1 MENIKVY
8 IRVKPSNSKSPKLF
22 NVMKGEDNIST
33 LLNNKTGENFS
44 FGKKISIINL
54 LIYFL
59 TFIIL
64 DQVIEASSTNKLIFE
79 ELFKPNIYHVLNGI
93 NMTIFAY
100 GQTSTGKTYTMQ
112 GEFPNNPGIIPLTL
126 EEIFDQIKKDKD
138 IIDSQIGVSFI
149 EIYNESINDLLD
161 STKINLDLRETVN
174 KEVIV
179 NNLTEI
185 KISNH
190 EQALNLLIKGNES
203 RIVASTKLNEKSSR
217 SHCIFRLNI
226 EITKNVKKNIFGEEE
241 TEKILLKNHINLI
254 DLAGS
259 ENSSKTGCVGQRLKE
274 GSNINK
280 SLLALSNVIN
290 KLSQN
295 SGNNNANSQNF
306 FVNYRD
312 SKLTRLLQNSL
323 GGNSKTTIICTI
335 TDDGEHYNE
344 TMNTIHF
351 GNKAKNIK
359 TVVKVNEVKNQ
370 NYQQMVLENEK
381 LKKKLK
387 QLEKEL
393 TTQKKLNLSEII
405 TKNETNSNIKNRYLN
420 LTAPQKINLNNSFS
434 MCYTANNKENIN
446 ILNIN
451 EMSAYNY
458 SNQNIHLNRTQL
470 ALSNM
475 EKELSFLKRYLLP
488 EQNENIN
495 DNFISNNYLE
505 NNSLRSS
512 NICRNLM
519 NNTNYTIN
527 MNNNPN
533 FHENKFL
540 YEQKLLQKNNFITFC
555 NVENFIL
562 NEKKSDNSEANNRMK
577 ELEEENLRLKNE
589 LNLLKSN
596 NNKKLKINQESQN
609 ISGIELDESL
619 SLEEN
624 NENNDSSNKNL
635 DKKQDYFLNKGR
647 KVLLK
652 KYSKIHFIKKLSNQI
667 KNLSKNST
675 KNEKEDTQILIQ
687 LNQTIKNLNQNIISD
702 IGDKKMKQEREN
714 NNFLKKKTN
723 KNF

>member
-1 MENIKVY
+1 
-8 IRVKPSNSKSPKLF
+8 
-22 NVMKGEDNIST
+22 
-33 LLNNKTGENFS
+33 
-44 FGKKISIINL
+44 
-54 LIYFL
+54 
-59 TFIIL
+59 
-64 DQVIEASSTNKLIFE
+64 
-79 ELFKPNIYHVLNGI
+79 
-93 NMTIFAY
+93 MTIFAY

-112 GEFPNNPGIIPLTL
+112 GELPNNAGIIPLTL
-126 EEIFDQIKKDKD
+126 EEIFEQIKNNKD

-161 STKINLDLRETVN
+161 SSKVNLDLRENVN
-174 KEVIV
+174 KEVLV

-185 KISNH
+185 KIKNH

-203 RIVASTKLNEKSSR
+203 RIIASTKLNEKSSR

-226 EITKNVKKNIFGEEE
+226 EITKNIKKSNILGEEE
-241 TEKILLKNHINLI
+241 IEKVLLKNHINLI

-259 ENSSKTGCVGQRLKE
+259 ENSNKTGCVGQRLKE

-295 SGNNNANSQNF
+295 NGNNNSNSQNC

-359 TVVKVNEVKNQ
+359 TVVKVNEIKNQ

-405 TKNETNSNIKNRYLN
+405 TKNETNSDFKNKYLN
-420 LTAPQKINLNNSFS
+420 LTAPQKIDLNNSFS
-434 MCYTANNKENIN
+434 MCYTAYNKENIN
-446 ILNIN
+446 NLNNNEISIN
-451 EMSAYNY
+451 NY
-458 SNQNIHLNRTQL
+458 TNQNIQLNRTQI
-470 ALSNM
+470 ALNNM
-475 EKELSFLKRYLLP
+475 EKELFFLKNYLLQ
-488 EQNENIN
+488 EQNQNIK
-495 DNFISNNYLE
+495 NNYIPNYYFE
-505 NNSLRSS
+505 NSSLRSS

-519 NNTNYTIN
+519 NNMNYDFNQNIKPN
-527 MNNNPN
+527 LCENNYSYEPQLL
-533 FHENKFL
+533 NK
-540 YEQKLLQKNNFITFC
+540 KNDLIISC

-562 NEKKSDNSEANNRMK
+562 NEKKEGQHPNAIYK
-577 ELEEENLRLKNE
+577 IKQLEEENIRLKNE
-589 LNLLKSN
+589 LNLIKN
-596 NNKKLKINQESQN
+596 TNKKRKNESISNLN
-609 ISGIELDESL
+609 IDSLDLDESL
-619 SLEEN
+619 FFEEN
-624 NENNDSSNKNL
+624 NQNDANYNKNSN
-635 DKKQDYFLNKGR
+635 KKQDYFLNKGR
-647 KVLLK
+647 KVLLS
-652 KYSKIHFIKKLSNQI
+652 KYSKIHFIK
-667 KNLSKNST
+667 NLSDKIKSLSQKNS
-675 KNEKEDTQILIQ
+675 KSEKEDTQILIQ

-702 IGDKKMKQEREN
+702 NSDKQIIQEKVN
-714 NNFLKKKTN
+714 KNFLKRKTN

>member
-1 MENIKVY
+1 
-8 IRVKPSNSKSPKLF
+8 
-22 NVMKGEDNIST
+22 
-33 LLNNKTGENFS
+33 
-44 FGKKISIINL
+44 
-54 LIYFL
+54 
-59 TFIIL
+59 
-64 DQVIEASSTNKLIFE
+64 
-79 ELFKPNIYHVLNGI
+79 
-93 NMTIFAY
+93 MTIFAY

-112 GEFPNNPGIIPLTL
+112 GEIPNNAGIIPLTL
-126 EEIFDQIKKDKD
+126 EEIFEQIKTNKD

-161 STKINLDLRETVN
+161 SSKINLDLRETAN
-174 KEVIV
+174 REVIV

-185 KISNH
+185 KIKNH
-190 EQALNLLIKGNES
+190 EQALNLLLKGNES

-226 EITKNVKKNIFGEEE
+226 EITKNIKKNNFGEEE
-241 TEKILLKNHINLI
+241 TEKVLLKNHINLI

-259 ENSSKTGCVGQRLKE
+259 ENSNKTGCVGQRLKE

-295 SGNNNANSQNF
+295 NGNNNSNSQNF

-335 TDDGEHYNE
+335 TDDAEHYTE

-370 NYQQMVLENEK
+370 NYQQMILENEK

-393 TTQKKLNLSEII
+393 TTQKKLNMSEII
-405 TKNETNSNIKNRYLN
+405 TKNETNSNIKDRFLN
-420 LTAPQKINLNNSFS
+420 LTAPEKINLNNSFS
-434 MCYTANNKENIN
+434 LCYTAYNKENIN
-446 ILNIN
+446 NMNMNNDI
-451 EMSAYNY
+451 SAYKY
-458 SNQNIHLNRTQL
+458 SESNMHFSRTQL

-475 EKELSFLKRYLLP
+475 EKELTFLKKCLLP
-488 EQNENIN
+488 EQNQNIN
-495 DNFISNNYLE
+495 NNFYIPNNYLD
-505 NNSLRSS
+505 NCSLRSS

-519 NNTNYTIN
+519 NSTNYTYEPK
-527 MNNNPN
+527 MFVP
-533 FHENKFL
+533 EKNK
-540 YEQKLLQKNNFITFC
+540 ITFC
-555 NVENFIL
+555 NVDNFSL
-562 NEKKSDNSEANNRMK
+562 NEKKSDIINISANNKLK

-589 LNLLKSN
+589 LNLIRSN
-596 NNKKLKINQESQN
+596 SMENANINNQGLD
-609 ISGIELDESL
+609 LDES
-619 SLEEN
+619 SFEEN
-624 NENNDSSNKNL
+624 NQNYLKAKINNLNIN
-635 DKKQDYFLNKGR
+635 KKQDYFFNKGR
-647 KVLLK
+647 KVLLS
-652 KYSKIHFIKKLSNQI
+652 KYSKIDFIKSLSNKI
-667 KNLSKNST
+667 KNLSENVPKKEKDDT
-675 KNEKEDTQILIQ
+675 KILIQ

-702 IGDKKMKQEREN
+702 IGDKNKSEKDKI
-714 NNFLKKKTN
+714 NFLKRKTN

>member
-1 MENIKVY
+1 MKAFLLVRKYLIIKYKCFFINI
-8 IRVKPSNSKSPKLF
+8 
-22 NVMKGEDNIST
+22 
-33 LLNNKTGENFS
+33 
-44 FGKKISIINL
+44 
-54 LIYFL
+54 
-59 TFIIL
+59 
-64 DQVIEASSTNKLIFE
+64 DQVISTTSTNKEIFE
-79 ELFKPNIYHVLNGI
+79 ELFKPNIHHILNGI

-112 GEFPNNPGIIPLTL
+112 GEIPDNAGIIPLTL
-126 EEIFDQIKKDKD
+126 EELFKQIKNDKD

-161 STKINLDLRETVN
+161 SSKINLDLRETPN
-174 KEVIV
+174 REVIV

-185 KISNH
+185 KIRNH

-217 SHCIFRLNI
+217 SHVIFRLNI
-226 EITKNVKKNIFGEEE
+226 EITKNVKKNNFGEEE
-241 TEKILLKNHINLI
+241 IEKVLLKNHINLI

-259 ENSSKTGCVGQRLKE
+259 ENSNKTGCVGQRLKE

-295 SGNNNANSQNF
+295 TGNNNSSSQNF

-323 GGNSKTTIICTI
+323 GGNSKTSIICTI
-335 TDDGEHYNE
+335 TDDAEHYNE

-393 TTQKKLNLSEII
+393 TTQKKLNMSEIL

-420 LTAPQKINLNNSFS
+420 LTAPEKINLNNSFS
-434 MCYTANNKENIN
+434 LCCTTYNKENVN
-446 ILNIN
+446 NMNIN
-451 EMSAYNY
+451 YDISAYKY
-458 SNQNIHLNRTQL
+458 SAQNLHFNRTQL

-475 EKELSFLKRYLLP
+475 EKELTLLKQYLLT

-495 DNFISNNYLE
+495 NNFYNSNNYLD
-505 NNSLRSS
+505 NISLRSS
-512 NICRNLM
+512 NNICRNLM
-519 NNTNYTIN
+519 NNTNYTY
-527 MNNNPN
+527 
-533 FHENKFL
+533 ESKL
-540 YEQKLLQKNNFITFC
+540 YIPERKKITFC
-555 NVENFIL
+555 NVENFAL
-562 NEKKSDNSEANNRMK
+562 NEKKSDSKDTNTNNKLK

-589 LNLLKSN
+589 LNLIRN
-596 NNKKLKINQESQN
+596 NSMENSHINN
-609 ISGIELDESL
+609 PGIELDES
-619 SLEEN
+619 SFEEN
-624 NENNDSSNKNL
+624 DKNYNIKKNNNINT
-635 DKKQDYFLNKGR
+635 KQDYFFNKGR
-647 KVLLK
+647 KVLLS
-652 KYSKIHFIKKLSNQI
+652 KYSKIDFIKSLSSKI
-667 KNLSKNST
+667 KNLSENVPKKEKDDT
-675 KNEKEDTQILIQ
+675 KILIQ

-702 IGDKKMKQEREN
+702 IGDKNKSEKDKI
-714 NNFLKKKTN
+714 NFLKRKTS

>member
-1 MENIKVY
+1 M
-8 IRVKPSNSKSPKLF
+8 
-22 NVMKGEDNIST
+22 
-33 LLNNKTGENFS
+33 NNK
-44 FGKKISIINL
+44 
-54 LIYFL
+54 
-59 TFIIL
+59 
-64 DQVIEASSTNKLIFE
+64 QIFE
-79 ELFKPNIYHVLNGI
+79 ELFKPNIHHVLNGI

-112 GEFPNNPGIIPLTL
+112 GEIPDNAGIIPLTL
-126 EEIFDQIKKDKD
+126 EEIFDEIKNDKD
-138 IIDSQIGVSFI
+138 IVESKISVSFI

-161 STKINLDLRETVN
+161 SSKINLDLRETSN

-185 KISNH
+185 KINNH
-190 EQALNLLIKGNES
+190 EQALNLLLKGSES

-226 EITKNVKKNIFGEEE
+226 EITKNVLKNNYGEEE
-241 TEKILLKNHINLI
+241 LEKVLLKNHINLI

-259 ENSSKTGCVGQRLKE
+259 ENSNKTGCIGQRLKE

-295 SGNNNANSQNF
+295 SGNNNSNSQNF

-323 GGNSKTTIICTI
+323 GGNSKTSIICTI
-335 TDDGEHYNE
+335 TDDAEHYNE

-359 TVVKVNEVKNQ
+359 TVVKVNEIKNQ

-405 TKNETNSNIKNRYLN
+405 SKNETNSNIKNDYLN

-434 MCYTANNKENIN
+434 LSYTAYNKENIN
-446 ILNIN
+446 YLNN
-451 EMSAYNY
+451 YDMSAYKYPN
-458 SNQNIHLNRTQL
+458 SNIHLNRTQL
-470 ALSNM
+470 ALNNM
-475 EKELSFLKRYLLP
+475 EKELSLLKSYLFQ

-495 DNFISNNYLE
+495 NNYIQNNYLE
-505 NNSLRSS
+505 NYSICPS

-527 MNNNPN
+527 QNNNNYSYQP
-533 FHENKFL
+533 
-540 YEQKLLQKNNFITFC
+540 KLFVSEHKKITHC
-555 NVENFIL
+555 NVENFAL
-562 NEKKSDNSEANNRMK
+562 NEKKNDILKKNNNKLK

-589 LNLLKSN
+589 LNLLKNNKNKKENDENIDINNHELDLDESSLEDN
-596 NNKKLKINQESQN
+596 NQNYNLQNDNINNKKN
-609 ISGIELDESL
+609 
-619 SLEEN
+619 
-624 NENNDSSNKNL
+624 
-635 DKKQDYFLNKGR
+635 YFLNQGR
-647 KVLLK
+647 KVLLS
-652 KYSKIHFIKKLSNQI
+652 KYSKIHFIKSLSNKI
-667 KNLSKNST
+667 KSLSKNNS

-702 IGDKKMKQEREN
+702 IGDKKIKQEKDN
-714 NNFLKKKTN
+714 TNFLRRKTN

>member
-1 MENIKVY
+1 
-8 IRVKPSNSKSPKLF
+8 
-22 NVMKGEDNIST
+22 
-33 LLNNKTGENFS
+33 
-44 FGKKISIINL
+44 
-54 LIYFL
+54 
-59 TFIIL
+59 
-64 DQVIEASSTNKLIFE
+64 
-79 ELFKPNIYHVLNGI
+79 
-93 NMTIFAY
+93 MTIFAY

-112 GEFPNNPGIIPLTL
+112 GEIPDNAGIIPLTL
-126 EEIFDQIKKDKD
+126 EELFKQIKNDKD

-161 STKINLDLRETVN
+161 SSKINLDLRETPN
-174 KEVIV
+174 REVIV

-185 KISNH
+185 KIRNH

-217 SHCIFRLNI
+217 SHVIFRLNI
-226 EITKNVKKNIFGEEE
+226 EITKNVKKNNFGEEE
-241 TEKILLKNHINLI
+241 IEKVLLKNHINLI

-259 ENSSKTGCVGQRLKE
+259 ENSNKTGCVGQRLKE

-295 SGNNNANSQNF
+295 TGNNNSSSQNF

-323 GGNSKTTIICTI
+323 GGNSKTSIICTI
-335 TDDGEHYNE
+335 TDDAEHYNE

-393 TTQKKLNLSEII
+393 TTQKKLNMSEIL

-420 LTAPQKINLNNSFS
+420 LTAPEKINLNNSFS
-434 MCYTANNKENIN
+434 LCCTAYNKENVN
-446 ILNIN
+446 NMNIN
-451 EMSAYNY
+451 YDISAYKY
-458 SNQNIHLNRTQL
+458 SAQNLHFNRTQL

-475 EKELSFLKRYLLP
+475 EKELTLLKQYLLT

-495 DNFISNNYLE
+495 NNFYNSNNYLD
-505 NNSLRSS
+505 NISLRSS
-512 NICRNLM
+512 NNICRNLM
-519 NNTNYTIN
+519 NNTNYTY
-527 MNNNPN
+527 
-533 FHENKFL
+533 ESKL
-540 YEQKLLQKNNFITFC
+540 YIPERKKITFC
-555 NVENFIL
+555 NVENFAL
-562 NEKKSDNSEANNRMK
+562 NEKKSDSKDTNTNNKLK

-589 LNLLKSN
+589 LNLIRN
-596 NNKKLKINQESQN
+596 NSMENSHINN
-609 ISGIELDESL
+609 PGIELDES
-619 SLEEN
+619 SFEEN
-624 NENNDSSNKNL
+624 DKKYNIKKNNNINT
-635 DKKQDYFLNKGR
+635 KQDYFFNKGR
-647 KVLLK
+647 KVLLS
-652 KYSKIHFIKKLSNQI
+652 KYSKIDFIKSLSSKI
-667 KNLSKNST
+667 KNLSENVPKKEKDDT
-675 KNEKEDTQILIQ
+675 KILIQ

-702 IGDKKMKQEREN
+702 IGDKNKSEKDKI
-714 NNFLKKKTN
+714 NFLKRKTS
-723 KNF
+723 KNY

>member
-64 DQVIEASSTNKLIFE
+64 DQVIEPSLTNKLIFE

-495 DNFISNNYLE
+495 DIFISNNYFE

-609 ISGIELDESL
+609 ISGIELDETL

-647 KVLLK
+647 KVLLR
-652 KYSKIHFIKKLSNQI
+652 KYSKIHFIKNLSNQI
-667 KNLSKNST
+667 KNFSKNST
-675 KNEKEDTQILIQ
+675 KNENEDTQILIQ

>member
-1 MENIKVY
+1 M
-8 IRVKPSNSKSPKLF
+8 
-22 NVMKGEDNIST
+22 
-33 LLNNKTGENFS
+33 NNK
-44 FGKKISIINL
+44 
-54 LIYFL
+54 
-59 TFIIL
+59 
-64 DQVIEASSTNKLIFE
+64 QIFE
-79 ELFKPNIYHVLNGI
+79 ELFKPNIHHVLNGI

-112 GEFPNNPGIIPLTL
+112 GEIPDNAGIIPLTL
-126 EEIFDQIKKDKD
+126 EEIFDEIKNDKD
-138 IIDSQIGVSFI
+138 IIESKISVSFI

-161 STKINLDLRETVN
+161 SSKINLDLRETSN

-185 KISNH
+185 KINNH
-190 EQALNLLIKGNES
+190 EQALNLLLKGSES

-226 EITKNVKKNIFGEEE
+226 EITKNVLKNNYGEEE
-241 TEKILLKNHINLI
+241 LEKVLLKNHINLI

-259 ENSSKTGCVGQRLKE
+259 ENSNKTGCIGQRLKE

-295 SGNNNANSQNF
+295 SGNNNSNSQNF

-323 GGNSKTTIICTI
+323 GGNSKTSIICTI
-335 TDDGEHYNE
+335 TDDAEHYNE

-359 TVVKVNEVKNQ
+359 TVVKVNEIKNQ

-393 TTQKKLNLSEII
+393 TTQKKLNLSEIV
-405 TKNETNSNIKNRYLN
+405 TKNETNSNIKNDYLN

-434 MCYTANNKENIN
+434 LSYTAYNKENIN
-446 ILNIN
+446 YLNN
-451 EMSAYNY
+451 YDMSAYKYPN
-458 SNQNIHLNRTQL
+458 SNIHLNRTQL
-470 ALSNM
+470 ALNNM
-475 EKELSFLKRYLLP
+475 EKELSLLKSYLFQ

-495 DNFISNNYLE
+495 NNYIQNNYLE
-505 NNSLRSS
+505 NYSICPS

-527 MNNNPN
+527 QNNNNYSYQP
-533 FHENKFL
+533 
-540 YEQKLLQKNNFITFC
+540 KLFVSEHKKITHC
-555 NVENFIL
+555 NVENFAL
-562 NEKKSDNSEANNRMK
+562 NEKKNDILKKNNNKLK

-589 LNLLKSN
+589 LNLLKNNKNKKENDENIDINNHELDLDESSLEDN
-596 NNKKLKINQESQN
+596 NQNYNLQNDNINNKKN
-609 ISGIELDESL
+609 
-619 SLEEN
+619 
-624 NENNDSSNKNL
+624 
-635 DKKQDYFLNKGR
+635 YFLNQGR
-647 KVLLK
+647 KVLLS
-652 KYSKIHFIKKLSNQI
+652 KYSKIHFIKSLSNKI
-667 KNLSKNST
+667 KSLSKNNS

-702 IGDKKMKQEREN
+702 IGDKKIKQEKDN
-714 NNFLKKKTN
+714 TNFLRRKTN

>member
-1 MENIKVY
+1 MVRKYLIIKYKCFFINI
-8 IRVKPSNSKSPKLF
+8 
-22 NVMKGEDNIST
+22 
-33 LLNNKTGENFS
+33 
-44 FGKKISIINL
+44 
-54 LIYFL
+54 
-59 TFIIL
+59 
-64 DQVIEASSTNKLIFE
+64 DQVISTTSTNKEIFE
-79 ELFKPNIYHVLNGI
+79 ELFKPNIHHILNGI

-112 GEFPNNPGIIPLTL
+112 GEIPDNAGIIPLTL
-126 EEIFDQIKKDKD
+126 EELFKQIKNDKD

-161 STKINLDLRETVN
+161 SSKINLDLRETPN
-174 KEVIV
+174 REVIV

-185 KISNH
+185 KIRNH

-217 SHCIFRLNI
+217 SHVIFRLNI
-226 EITKNVKKNIFGEEE
+226 EITKNVKKNNFGEEE
-241 TEKILLKNHINLI
+241 IEKVLLKNHINLI

-259 ENSSKTGCVGQRLKE
+259 ENSNKTGCVGQRLKE

-295 SGNNNANSQNF
+295 TGNNNSSSQNF

-323 GGNSKTTIICTI
+323 GGNSKTSIICTI
-335 TDDGEHYNE
+335 TDDAEHYNE

-393 TTQKKLNLSEII
+393 TTQKKLNMSEIL

-420 LTAPQKINLNNSFS
+420 LTAPEKINLNNSFS
-434 MCYTANNKENIN
+434 LCCTAYNKENVN
-446 ILNIN
+446 NMNIN
-451 EMSAYNY
+451 YDISAYKY
-458 SNQNIHLNRTQL
+458 SAQNLHFNRTQL

-475 EKELSFLKRYLLP
+475 EKELTLLKQYLLT

-495 DNFISNNYLE
+495 NNFYNSNNYLD
-505 NNSLRSS
+505 NISLRSS
-512 NICRNLM
+512 NNICRNLM
-519 NNTNYTIN
+519 NNTNYTY
-527 MNNNPN
+527 
-533 FHENKFL
+533 ESKL
-540 YEQKLLQKNNFITFC
+540 YIPERKKITFC
-555 NVENFIL
+555 NVENFAL
-562 NEKKSDNSEANNRMK
+562 NEKKSDSKDTNTNNKLK

-589 LNLLKSN
+589 LNLIRN
-596 NNKKLKINQESQN
+596 NSMENSHINN
-609 ISGIELDESL
+609 PGIELDES
-619 SLEEN
+619 SFEEN
-624 NENNDSSNKNL
+624 DKNYNIKKNNNINT
-635 DKKQDYFLNKGR
+635 KQDYFFNKGR
-647 KVLLK
+647 KVLLS
-652 KYSKIHFIKKLSNQI
+652 KYSKIDFIKSLSSKI
-667 KNLSKNST
+667 KNLSENVPKKEKDDT
-675 KNEKEDTQILIQ
+675 KILIQ

-702 IGDKKMKQEREN
+702 IGDKNKSEKDKI
-714 NNFLKKKTN
+714 NFLKRKTS

>member
-1 MENIKVY
+1 MKAFLLVRKYLIIKYKCFFINI
-8 IRVKPSNSKSPKLF
+8 
-22 NVMKGEDNIST
+22 
-33 LLNNKTGENFS
+33 
-44 FGKKISIINL
+44 
-54 LIYFL
+54 
-59 TFIIL
+59 
-64 DQVIEASSTNKLIFE
+64 DQVISTTSTNKEIFE
-79 ELFKPNIYHVLNGI
+79 ELFKPNIHHILNGI

-112 GEFPNNPGIIPLTL
+112 GEIPDNAGIIPLTL
-126 EEIFDQIKKDKD
+126 EELFKQIKNDKD

-161 STKINLDLRETVN
+161 SSKINLDLRETPN
-174 KEVIV
+174 REVIV

-185 KISNH
+185 KIRNH

-217 SHCIFRLNI
+217 SHVIFRLNI
-226 EITKNVKKNIFGEEE
+226 EITKNVKKNNFGEEE
-241 TEKILLKNHINLI
+241 IEKVLLKNHINLI

-259 ENSSKTGCVGQRLKE
+259 ENSNKTGCVGQRLKE

-295 SGNNNANSQNF
+295 TGNNNSSSQNF

-323 GGNSKTTIICTI
+323 GGNSKTSIICTI
-335 TDDGEHYNE
+335 TDDAEHYNE

-393 TTQKKLNLSEII
+393 TTQKKLNMSEIL

-420 LTAPQKINLNNSFS
+420 LTAPEKINLNNSFS
-434 MCYTANNKENIN
+434 LCCTAYNKENVN
-446 ILNIN
+446 NMNIN
-451 EMSAYNY
+451 YDISAYKY
-458 SNQNIHLNRTQL
+458 SAQNLHFNRTQL

-475 EKELSFLKRYLLP
+475 EKELTLLKQYLLT

-495 DNFISNNYLE
+495 NNFYNSNNYLD
-505 NNSLRSS
+505 NISLRSS
-512 NICRNLM
+512 NNICRNLM
-519 NNTNYTIN
+519 NNTNYTY
-527 MNNNPN
+527 
-533 FHENKFL
+533 ESKL
-540 YEQKLLQKNNFITFC
+540 YIPERKKITFC
-555 NVENFIL
+555 NVENFAL
-562 NEKKSDNSEANNRMK
+562 NEKKSDSKDANTNNKLK

-589 LNLLKSN
+589 LNLIRN
-596 NNKKLKINQESQN
+596 NSMENSHINN
-609 ISGIELDESL
+609 PGIELDES
-619 SLEEN
+619 SFEEN
-624 NENNDSSNKNL
+624 DKNYNIKKNNNINT
-635 DKKQDYFLNKGR
+635 KQDYFFNKGR
-647 KVLLK
+647 KVLLS
-652 KYSKIHFIKKLSNQI
+652 KYSKIDFIKSLSSKI
-667 KNLSKNST
+667 KNLSENVPKKEKDDT
-675 KNEKEDTQILIQ
+675 KILIQ

-702 IGDKKMKQEREN
+702 IGDKNKSEKDKI
-714 NNFLKKKTN
+714 NFLKRKTS
-723 KNF
+723 KNI

>member
-1 MENIKVY
+1 
-8 IRVKPSNSKSPKLF
+8 
-22 NVMKGEDNIST
+22 
-33 LLNNKTGENFS
+33 
-44 FGKKISIINL
+44 
-54 LIYFL
+54 
-59 TFIIL
+59 
-64 DQVIEASSTNKLIFE
+64 
-79 ELFKPNIYHVLNGI
+79 
-93 NMTIFAY
+93 MTIFAY

-112 GEFPNNPGIIPLTL
+112 GEIPNNAGIIPLTL
-126 EEIFDQIKKDKD
+126 EEIFEQIKKDKD

-161 STKINLDLRETVN
+161 SSKINLDLRETAN
-174 KEVIV
+174 REVIV

-185 KISNH
+185 KIKNH
-190 EQALNLLIKGNES
+190 EQALNLLLKGNES

-226 EITKNVKKNIFGEEE
+226 EITKNIKKNNFGEEE
-241 TEKILLKNHINLI
+241 TEKVLLKNHINLI

-259 ENSSKTGCVGQRLKE
+259 ENSNKTGCVGQRLKE

-295 SGNNNANSQNF
+295 NGNNNSNSQNF

-335 TDDGEHYNE
+335 TDDAEHYTE

-370 NYQQMVLENEK
+370 NYQQMILENEK

-393 TTQKKLNLSEII
+393 TTQKKLNMSEII
-405 TKNETNSNIKNRYLN
+405 TKNETNSNIKDRFLN
-420 LTAPQKINLNNSFS
+420 LTAPEKINLNNSFS
-434 MCYTANNKENIN
+434 LCYTAYNKENIN
-446 ILNIN
+446 NMNMNNDI
-451 EMSAYNY
+451 SAYKY
-458 SNQNIHLNRTQL
+458 SESNMHFSRTQL

-475 EKELSFLKRYLLP
+475 EKELTFLKKCLLP
-488 EQNENIN
+488 EQNQNIN
-495 DNFISNNYLE
+495 NNFYIPNNYLD
-505 NNSLRSS
+505 NCSLRSS

-519 NNTNYTIN
+519 NSTNYTYEPK
-527 MNNNPN
+527 MFVP
-533 FHENKFL
+533 EKNK
-540 YEQKLLQKNNFITFC
+540 ITFC
-555 NVENFIL
+555 NVDNFSL
-562 NEKKSDNSEANNRMK
+562 NEKKSDIINISANNKLK

-589 LNLLKSN
+589 LNLIRSN
-596 NNKKLKINQESQN
+596 SMENANINNQGLD
-609 ISGIELDESL
+609 LDES
-619 SLEEN
+619 SFEEN
-624 NENNDSSNKNL
+624 NQNYLKAKINNLNIN
-635 DKKQDYFLNKGR
+635 KKQDYFFNKGR
-647 KVLLK
+647 KVLLS
-652 KYSKIHFIKKLSNQI
+652 KYSKIDFIKSLSNKI
-667 KNLSKNST
+667 KNLSENVPKKEKDDT
-675 KNEKEDTQILIQ
+675 KILIQ

-702 IGDKKMKQEREN
+702 IGDKNKSEKDKI
-714 NNFLKKKTN
+714 NFLKRKTN

>member
-1 MENIKVY
+1 
-8 IRVKPSNSKSPKLF
+8 
-22 NVMKGEDNIST
+22 
-33 LLNNKTGENFS
+33 
-44 FGKKISIINL
+44 
-54 LIYFL
+54 
-59 TFIIL
+59 
-64 DQVIEASSTNKLIFE
+64 
-79 ELFKPNIYHVLNGI
+79 
-93 NMTIFAY
+93 MTIFAY

-112 GEFPNNPGIIPLTL
+112 GEIPDNAGIIPLTL
-126 EEIFDQIKKDKD
+126 EELFKQIKNDKD

-161 STKINLDLRETVN
+161 SSKINLDLRETPN
-174 KEVIV
+174 REVIV

-185 KISNH
+185 KIRNH

-217 SHCIFRLNI
+217 SHVIFRLNI
-226 EITKNVKKNIFGEEE
+226 EITKNVKKNNFGEEE
-241 TEKILLKNHINLI
+241 IEKVLLKNHINLI

-259 ENSSKTGCVGQRLKE
+259 ENSNKTGCVGQRLKE

-295 SGNNNANSQNF
+295 TGNNNSSSQNF

-323 GGNSKTTIICTI
+323 GGNSKTSIICTI
-335 TDDGEHYNE
+335 TDDAEHYNE

-393 TTQKKLNLSEII
+393 TTQKKLNMSEIL

-420 LTAPQKINLNNSFS
+420 LTAPEKINLNNSFS
-434 MCYTANNKENIN
+434 LCCTAYNKENVN
-446 ILNIN
+446 NMNIN
-451 EMSAYNY
+451 YDISAYKY
-458 SNQNIHLNRTQL
+458 SAQNLHFNRTQL

-475 EKELSFLKRYLLP
+475 EKELTLLKQYLLT

-495 DNFISNNYLE
+495 NNFYNSNNYLD
-505 NNSLRSS
+505 NISLRSS
-512 NICRNLM
+512 NNICRNLM
-519 NNTNYTIN
+519 NNTNYTY
-527 MNNNPN
+527 
-533 FHENKFL
+533 ESKL
-540 YEQKLLQKNNFITFC
+540 YIPERKKITFC
-555 NVENFIL
+555 NVENFAL
-562 NEKKSDNSEANNRMK
+562 NEKKSDSKDTNTNNKLK

-589 LNLLKSN
+589 LNLIRN
-596 NNKKLKINQESQN
+596 NSMENSHINN
-609 ISGIELDESL
+609 PGIELDES
-619 SLEEN
+619 SFEEN
-624 NENNDSSNKNL
+624 DKNYNIKKNNNINT
-635 DKKQDYFLNKGR
+635 KQDYFFNKER
-647 KVLLK
+647 KVLLS
-652 KYSKIHFIKKLSNQI
+652 KYSKIDFIKSLSSKI
-667 KNLSKNST
+667 KNLSENVPKKEKDDT
-675 KNEKEDTQILIQ
+675 KILIQ

-702 IGDKKMKQEREN
+702 IGDKNKSEKDKI
-714 NNFLKKKTN
+714 NFLKRKTS
-723 KNF
+723 KNY

>member
-1 MENIKVY
+1 MKAFLLVRKYLIIKYKCFFINI
-8 IRVKPSNSKSPKLF
+8 
-22 NVMKGEDNIST
+22 
-33 LLNNKTGENFS
+33 
-44 FGKKISIINL
+44 
-54 LIYFL
+54 
-59 TFIIL
+59 
-64 DQVIEASSTNKLIFE
+64 DQVISTTSTNKEIFE
-79 ELFKPNIYHVLNGI
+79 ELFKPNIHHISNGI

-112 GEFPNNPGIIPLTL
+112 GEIPDNAGIIPLTL
-126 EEIFDQIKKDKD
+126 EELFKQIKNDKD

-161 STKINLDLRETVN
+161 SSKINLDLRETPN
-174 KEVIV
+174 REVIV

-185 KISNH
+185 KIRNH

-217 SHCIFRLNI
+217 SHVIFRLNI
-226 EITKNVKKNIFGEEE
+226 EITKNVKKNNFGEEE
-241 TEKILLKNHINLI
+241 IEKVLLKNHINLI

-259 ENSSKTGCVGQRLKE
+259 ENSNKTGCVGQRLKE

-295 SGNNNANSQNF
+295 TGNNNSSSQNF

-335 TDDGEHYNE
+335 TDDAEHYNE

-393 TTQKKLNLSEII
+393 TTQKKLNMSEIL

-420 LTAPQKINLNNSFS
+420 LTAPEKINLNNSFS
-434 MCYTANNKENIN
+434 LCCTAYNKENVN
-446 ILNIN
+446 NMNIN
-451 EMSAYNY
+451 YDISAYKY
-458 SNQNIHLNRTQL
+458 SAQNLHFNRTQL

-475 EKELSFLKRYLLP
+475 EKELTLLKQYLLT

-495 DNFISNNYLE
+495 NNFYNSNNYLD
-505 NNSLRSS
+505 NISLRSS
-512 NICRNLM
+512 NNICRNLM
-519 NNTNYTIN
+519 NNTNYTY
-527 MNNNPN
+527 
-533 FHENKFL
+533 ESKL
-540 YEQKLLQKNNFITFC
+540 YIPERKKITFC
-555 NVENFIL
+555 NVENFAL
-562 NEKKSDNSEANNRMK
+562 NEKKSDSKDTNTNNKLK

-589 LNLLKSN
+589 LNLIRN
-596 NNKKLKINQESQN
+596 NSMENSHINN
-609 ISGIELDESL
+609 PGIELDES
-619 SLEEN
+619 SFEEN
-624 NENNDSSNKNL
+624 DKKYNIKKNNNINT
-635 DKKQDYFLNKGR
+635 KQDYFFNKGR
-647 KVLLK
+647 KVLLS
-652 KYSKIHFIKKLSNQI
+652 KYSKIDFIKSLSSKI
-667 KNLSKNST
+667 KNLSENVPKKEKDDT
-675 KNEKEDTQILIQ
+675 KILIQ

-702 IGDKKMKQEREN
+702 IGDKNKSEKDKI
-714 NNFLKKKTN
+714 NFLKRKTS
-723 KNF
+723 KNY

>member
-1 MENIKVY
+1 
-8 IRVKPSNSKSPKLF
+8 
-22 NVMKGEDNIST
+22 
-33 LLNNKTGENFS
+33 
-44 FGKKISIINL
+44 
-54 LIYFL
+54 
-59 TFIIL
+59 
-64 DQVIEASSTNKLIFE
+64 
-79 ELFKPNIYHVLNGI
+79 
-93 NMTIFAY
+93 MTIFAY

-112 GEFPNNPGIIPLTL
+112 GEIPDNAGIIPLTL
-126 EEIFDQIKKDKD
+126 EELFKQIKNDKD

-161 STKINLDLRETVN
+161 SSKINLDLRETPN
-174 KEVIV
+174 REVIV
-179 NNLTEI
+179 SNLTEI
-185 KISNH
+185 KIRNH

-217 SHCIFRLNI
+217 SHVIFRLNI
-226 EITKNVKKNIFGEEE
+226 EITKNVKKNNFGEEE
-241 TEKILLKNHINLI
+241 IEKVLLKNHINLI

-259 ENSSKTGCVGQRLKE
+259 ENSNKTGCVGQRLKE

-295 SGNNNANSQNF
+295 TGNNNSSSQNF

-323 GGNSKTTIICTI
+323 GGNSKTSIICTI
-335 TDDGEHYNE
+335 TDDAEHYNE

-393 TTQKKLNLSEII
+393 TTQKKLNMSEIL

-420 LTAPQKINLNNSFS
+420 LTAPEKINLNNSFS
-434 MCYTANNKENIN
+434 LCCTAYNKENVN
-446 ILNIN
+446 NMNIN
-451 EMSAYNY
+451 YDISAYKY
-458 SNQNIHLNRTQL
+458 SAQNLHFNRTQL

-475 EKELSFLKRYLLP
+475 EKELTLLKQYLLT

-495 DNFISNNYLE
+495 NNFYNSNNYLD
-505 NNSLRSS
+505 NISLRSS
-512 NICRNLM
+512 NNICRNLM
-519 NNTNYTIN
+519 NNTNYTY
-527 MNNNPN
+527 
-533 FHENKFL
+533 ESKL
-540 YEQKLLQKNNFITFC
+540 YIPERKKITFC
-555 NVENFIL
+555 NVENFAL
-562 NEKKSDNSEANNRMK
+562 NEKKSDSKDTNTNNKLK

-589 LNLLKSN
+589 LNLIRN
-596 NNKKLKINQESQN
+596 NSMENSHINN
-609 ISGIELDESL
+609 PGIELDES
-619 SLEEN
+619 SFEEN
-624 NENNDSSNKNL
+624 DKNYNIKKNNNINT
-635 DKKQDYFLNKGR
+635 KQDYFFNKER
-647 KVLLK
+647 KVLLS
-652 KYSKIHFIKKLSNQI
+652 KYSKIDFIKSLSSKI
-667 KNLSKNST
+667 KNLNENVPKKEKDDT
-675 KNEKEDTQILIQ
+675 KILIQ

-702 IGDKKMKQEREN
+702 IGDKNKSEKDKI
-714 NNFLKKKTN
+714 NFLKRKTS

>member
-1 MENIKVY
+1 
-8 IRVKPSNSKSPKLF
+8 
-22 NVMKGEDNIST
+22 
-33 LLNNKTGENFS
+33 
-44 FGKKISIINL
+44 
-54 LIYFL
+54 
-59 TFIIL
+59 
-64 DQVIEASSTNKLIFE
+64 
-79 ELFKPNIYHVLNGI
+79 
-93 NMTIFAY
+93 MTIFAY

-112 GEFPNNPGIIPLTL
+112 GEIPDNAGIIPLTL
-126 EEIFDQIKKDKD
+126 EELFKQIKNDKD

-161 STKINLDLRETVN
+161 SSKINLDLRETPN
-174 KEVIV
+174 REVIV

-185 KISNH
+185 KIRNH

-217 SHCIFRLNI
+217 SHVIFRLNI
-226 EITKNVKKNIFGEEE
+226 EITKNVKKNNFGEEE
-241 TEKILLKNHINLI
+241 IEKVLLKNHINLI

-259 ENSSKTGCVGQRLKE
+259 ENSNKTGCVGQRLKE

-295 SGNNNANSQNF
+295 TGNNNSSSQNF

-323 GGNSKTTIICTI
+323 GGNSKTSIICTI
-335 TDDGEHYNE
+335 TDDAEHYNE

-393 TTQKKLNLSEII
+393 TTQKKLNMSEIL

-420 LTAPQKINLNNSFS
+420 LTAPEKINLNNSFS
-434 MCYTANNKENIN
+434 LCCTAYNKENVN
-446 ILNIN
+446 NMNIN
-451 EMSAYNY
+451 YDISAYKY
-458 SNQNIHLNRTQL
+458 SAQNLHFNRTQL

-475 EKELSFLKRYLLP
+475 EKELTLLKQYLLT

-495 DNFISNNYLE
+495 NNFYNSNNYLD
-505 NNSLRSS
+505 NISLRSS
-512 NICRNLM
+512 NNICRNLM
-519 NNTNYTIN
+519 NNTNYTY
-527 MNNNPN
+527 
-533 FHENKFL
+533 ESKL
-540 YEQKLLQKNNFITFC
+540 YIPERKKITFC
-555 NVENFIL
+555 NVENFAL
-562 NEKKSDNSEANNRMK
+562 NEKKSDSKDTNTNNKLK

-589 LNLLKSN
+589 LNLIRN
-596 NNKKLKINQESQN
+596 NSMENSHINN
-609 ISGIELDESL
+609 PGIELDES
-619 SLEEN
+619 SFEEN
-624 NENNDSSNKNL
+624 DKNYNIKKNNNINT
-635 DKKQDYFLNKGR
+635 KQDYFFNKGR
-647 KVLLK
+647 KVLLS
-652 KYSKIHFIKKLSNQI
+652 KYSKIDFIKSLSSKI
-667 KNLSKNST
+667 KNLSENVPKKEKDDT
-675 KNEKEDTQILIQ
+675 KILIQ

-702 IGDKKMKQEREN
+702 IGDKNKSEKDKI
-714 NNFLKKKTN
+714 NFLKRKTS
-723 KNF
+723 KNI

>member
-1 MENIKVY
+1 MKAFLLVRKYLIIKYKCFFINI
-8 IRVKPSNSKSPKLF
+8 
-22 NVMKGEDNIST
+22 
-33 LLNNKTGENFS
+33 
-44 FGKKISIINL
+44 
-54 LIYFL
+54 
-59 TFIIL
+59 
-64 DQVIEASSTNKLIFE
+64 DQVISTTSTNKEIFE
-79 ELFKPNIYHVLNGI
+79 ELFKPNIHHILNGI

-112 GEFPNNPGIIPLTL
+112 GEIPNNAGIIPLTL
-126 EEIFDQIKKDKD
+126 EELFKQIKNDKD

-161 STKINLDLRETVN
+161 SSKINLDLRETPN
-174 KEVIV
+174 REVIV

-185 KISNH
+185 KIRNH

-217 SHCIFRLNI
+217 SHVIFRLNI
-226 EITKNVKKNIFGEEE
+226 EITKNVKKNNFGEEE
-241 TEKILLKNHINLI
+241 IEKVLLKNHINLI

-259 ENSSKTGCVGQRLKE
+259 ENSNKTGCVGQRLKE

-295 SGNNNANSQNF
+295 TGNNNSSSQNF

-323 GGNSKTTIICTI
+323 GGNSKTSIICTI
-335 TDDGEHYNE
+335 TDDAEHYNE

-393 TTQKKLNLSEII
+393 TTQKKLNMSEIL

-420 LTAPQKINLNNSFS
+420 LTAPEKINLNNSFS
-434 MCYTANNKENIN
+434 LCCTAYNKENVN
-446 ILNIN
+446 NMNIN
-451 EMSAYNY
+451 YDISAYKY
-458 SNQNIHLNRTQL
+458 SAQNLHFNRTQL

-475 EKELSFLKRYLLP
+475 EKELTLLKQYLLT

-495 DNFISNNYLE
+495 NNFYNSNNYLDSI
-505 NNSLRSS
+505 SLRSS
-512 NICRNLM
+512 NNICRNLM
-519 NNTNYTIN
+519 NNTNYTY
-527 MNNNPN
+527 
-533 FHENKFL
+533 ESKL
-540 YEQKLLQKNNFITFC
+540 YIPERKKITFC
-555 NVENFIL
+555 NVENFAL
-562 NEKKSDNSEANNRMK
+562 NEKKSDSKDANTNNKLK

-589 LNLLKSN
+589 LNLIRN
-596 NNKKLKINQESQN
+596 NSMENSHINN
-609 ISGIELDESL
+609 PGIELDES
-619 SLEEN
+619 SFEEN
-624 NENNDSSNKNL
+624 DKNYNIKKNNNINT
-635 DKKQDYFLNKGR
+635 KQDYFFNKGR
-647 KVLLK
+647 KVLLS
-652 KYSKIHFIKKLSNQI
+652 KYSKIDFIKSLSSKI
-667 KNLSKNST
+667 KNISENVPKKEKDDT
-675 KNEKEDTQILIQ
+675 KILIQ

-702 IGDKKMKQEREN
+702 IGDKNKSEKDKI
-714 NNFLKKKTN
+714 NFLKRKTS

>member
-1 MENIKVY
+1 M
-8 IRVKPSNSKSPKLF
+8 
-22 NVMKGEDNIST
+22 
-33 LLNNKTGENFS
+33 NNK
-44 FGKKISIINL
+44 
-54 LIYFL
+54 
-59 TFIIL
+59 
-64 DQVIEASSTNKLIFE
+64 QIFE
-79 ELFKPNIYHVLNGI
+79 ELFKPNIHHVLNGI

-112 GEFPNNPGIIPLTL
+112 GEIPDNAGIIPLTL
-126 EEIFDQIKKDKD
+126 EEIFDEIKNDKD
-138 IIDSQIGVSFI
+138 IIESKISVSFI

-161 STKINLDLRETVN
+161 SSKINLDLRETSN

-185 KISNH
+185 KINNH
-190 EQALNLLIKGNES
+190 EQALNLLLKGSES

-226 EITKNVKKNIFGEEE
+226 EITKNVLKNNYGEEE
-241 TEKILLKNHINLI
+241 LEKVLLKNHINLI

-259 ENSSKTGCVGQRLKE
+259 ENSNKTGCIGQRLKE

-295 SGNNNANSQNF
+295 SGNNNSNSQNF

-323 GGNSKTTIICTI
+323 GGNSKTSIICTI
-335 TDDGEHYNE
+335 TDDAEHYNE

-359 TVVKVNEVKNQ
+359 TVVKVNEIKNQ

-405 TKNETNSNIKNRYLN
+405 SKNETNSNIKNDYLN

-434 MCYTANNKENIN
+434 LSYTAYNKENIN
-446 ILNIN
+446 YLNN
-451 EMSAYNY
+451 YDMSAYKYPN
-458 SNQNIHLNRTQL
+458 SNIHLNRTQL
-470 ALSNM
+470 ALNNM
-475 EKELSFLKRYLLP
+475 EKELSLLKSYLFQ

-495 DNFISNNYLE
+495 NNYIQNNYLE
-505 NNSLRSS
+505 NYSICPS

-527 MNNNPN
+527 QNNNNYSYQP
-533 FHENKFL
+533 
-540 YEQKLLQKNNFITFC
+540 KLFVSEHKKITHC
-555 NVENFIL
+555 NVENFAL
-562 NEKKSDNSEANNRMK
+562 NEKKNDILKINNNKLK

-589 LNLLKSN
+589 LNLLKNNKNKKENDENIDINNHELDLDESSLEDN
-596 NNKKLKINQESQN
+596 NQNYNLQNDNINNKKN
-609 ISGIELDESL
+609 
-619 SLEEN
+619 
-624 NENNDSSNKNL
+624 
-635 DKKQDYFLNKGR
+635 YFLNQGR
-647 KVLLK
+647 KVLLS
-652 KYSKIHFIKKLSNQI
+652 KYSKIHFIKSLSNKI
-667 KNLSKNST
+667 KSLSKNNS

-702 IGDKKMKQEREN
+702 IGDKKIKQEKDN
-714 NNFLKKKTN
+714 TNFLRRKTN

>member
-1 MENIKVY
+1 MKAFLLVRKYLIIKYKCFFINI
-8 IRVKPSNSKSPKLF
+8 
-22 NVMKGEDNIST
+22 
-33 LLNNKTGENFS
+33 
-44 FGKKISIINL
+44 
-54 LIYFL
+54 
-59 TFIIL
+59 
-64 DQVIEASSTNKLIFE
+64 DQVISTTSTNKEIFE
-79 ELFKPNIYHVLNGI
+79 ELFKPNIHHILNGI

-112 GEFPNNPGIIPLTL
+112 GEIPDNAGIIPLTL
-126 EEIFDQIKKDKD
+126 EELFKQIKNDKD

-161 STKINLDLRETVN
+161 SSKINLDLRETPN
-174 KEVIV
+174 REVIV

-185 KISNH
+185 KIRNH

-217 SHCIFRLNI
+217 SHVIFRLNI
-226 EITKNVKKNIFGEEE
+226 EITKNVKKNNFGEEE
-241 TEKILLKNHINLI
+241 IEKVLLKNHINLI

-259 ENSSKTGCVGQRLKE
+259 ENSNKTGCVGQRLKE

-295 SGNNNANSQNF
+295 TGNNNSSSQNF

-323 GGNSKTTIICTI
+323 GGNSKTSIICTI
-335 TDDGEHYNE
+335 TDDAEHYNE

-393 TTQKKLNLSEII
+393 TTQKKLNMSEIL

-420 LTAPQKINLNNSFS
+420 LTAPEKINLNNSFS
-434 MCYTANNKENIN
+434 LCCTAYNKENVN
-446 ILNIN
+446 NMNIN
-451 EMSAYNY
+451 YDISAYKY
-458 SNQNIHLNRTQL
+458 SAQNLHFNRTQL

-475 EKELSFLKRYLLP
+475 EKELTLLKQYLLT

-495 DNFISNNYLE
+495 NNFYNSNNYLD
-505 NNSLRSS
+505 NISLRSS
-512 NICRNLM
+512 NNICRNLM
-519 NNTNYTIN
+519 NNTNYTY
-527 MNNNPN
+527 
-533 FHENKFL
+533 ESKL
-540 YEQKLLQKNNFITFC
+540 YIPERKKITFC
-555 NVENFIL
+555 NVENFAL
-562 NEKKSDNSEANNRMK
+562 NEKKSDSKDANTNNKLK

-589 LNLLKSN
+589 LNLIRN
-596 NNKKLKINQESQN
+596 NSMENSHINN
-609 ISGIELDESL
+609 PGIELDES
-619 SLEEN
+619 SFEEN
-624 NENNDSSNKNL
+624 DKNYNIKKNNNINT
-635 DKKQDYFLNKGR
+635 KQDYFFNKGR
-647 KVLLK
+647 KVLLS
-652 KYSKIHFIKKLSNQI
+652 KYSKIDFIKSLSSKI
-667 KNLSKNST
+667 KNLSENVPKKEKDDT
-675 KNEKEDTQILIQ
+675 KILIQ

-702 IGDKKMKQEREN
+702 IGDKNKSEKDKI
-714 NNFLKKKTN
+714 NFLKRKTS

>member
-1 MENIKVY
+1 
-8 IRVKPSNSKSPKLF
+8 
-22 NVMKGEDNIST
+22 
-33 LLNNKTGENFS
+33 
-44 FGKKISIINL
+44 
-54 LIYFL
+54 
-59 TFIIL
+59 
-64 DQVIEASSTNKLIFE
+64 
-79 ELFKPNIYHVLNGI
+79 
-93 NMTIFAY
+93 MTIFAY

-112 GEFPNNPGIIPLTL
+112 GEIPNNAGIIPLTL
-126 EEIFDQIKKDKD
+126 EEIFEQIKTNKD

-161 STKINLDLRETVN
+161 SSKINLDLRETAN
-174 KEVIV
+174 REVIV

-185 KISNH
+185 KIKNH
-190 EQALNLLIKGNES
+190 EQALNLLLKGNES

-226 EITKNVKKNIFGEEE
+226 EITKNIKKNNFGEEE
-241 TEKILLKNHINLI
+241 TEKVLLKNHINLI

-259 ENSSKTGCVGQRLKE
+259 ENSNKTGCVGQRLKE

-295 SGNNNANSQNF
+295 NGNNNSNSQNF

-335 TDDGEHYNE
+335 TDDAEHYTE

-370 NYQQMVLENEK
+370 NYQQMILENEK

-393 TTQKKLNLSEII
+393 TTQKKLNMSEII
-405 TKNETNSNIKNRYLN
+405 TKNETNSNIKNRFLN
-420 LTAPQKINLNNSFS
+420 LTAPEKINLNNSFS
-434 MCYTANNKENIN
+434 LCYTAHNKENIN
-446 ILNIN
+446 NMNMNNDI
-451 EMSAYNY
+451 SAYKY
-458 SNQNIHLNRTQL
+458 SESNMHFSRTQL

-475 EKELSFLKRYLLP
+475 EKELTFLKKCLLP
-488 EQNENIN
+488 EQNQSIN
-495 DNFISNNYLE
+495 NNFYIPNNYLD
-505 NNSLRSS
+505 NCSLRSS

-519 NNTNYTIN
+519 NSTNYTYEPKIFI
-527 MNNNPN
+527 P
-533 FHENKFL
+533 EKNK
-540 YEQKLLQKNNFITFC
+540 ITFC
-555 NVENFIL
+555 NVDNFSL
-562 NEKKSDNSEANNRMK
+562 NEKKSDMININSNNKLK

-589 LNLLKSN
+589 LNLIRSNSMENANINNQGLDLDESSFEENNQNYLKAKSN
-596 NNKKLKINQESQN
+596 NLNIN
-609 ISGIELDESL
+609 
-619 SLEEN
+619 
-624 NENNDSSNKNL
+624 
-635 DKKQDYFLNKGR
+635 KKQDYFFNKGR
-647 KVLLK
+647 KVLLS
-652 KYSKIHFIKKLSNQI
+652 KYSKIDFIKSLSNKI
-667 KNLSKNST
+667 KNLSENVPKKEKDDT
-675 KNEKEDTQILIQ
+675 KILIQ

-702 IGDKKMKQEREN
+702 IGDKNKSEKDKI
-714 NNFLKKKTN
+714 NFLKRKTN

>member
-1 MENIKVY
+1 MKAFLLVRKYLIIKYKCFFINI
-8 IRVKPSNSKSPKLF
+8 
-22 NVMKGEDNIST
+22 
-33 LLNNKTGENFS
+33 
-44 FGKKISIINL
+44 
-54 LIYFL
+54 
-59 TFIIL
+59 
-64 DQVIEASSTNKLIFE
+64 DQVISTTSTNKEIFE
-79 ELFKPNIYHVLNGI
+79 ELFKPNIHHILNGI

-112 GEFPNNPGIIPLTL
+112 GEIPDNAGIIPLTL
-126 EEIFDQIKKDKD
+126 EELFKQIKNDKD

-161 STKINLDLRETVN
+161 SSKINLDLRETPN
-174 KEVIV
+174 REVIV

-185 KISNH
+185 KIRNH

-217 SHCIFRLNI
+217 SHVIFRLNI
-226 EITKNVKKNIFGEEE
+226 EITKNVKKNNFGEEE
-241 TEKILLKNHINLI
+241 IEKVLLKNHINLI

-259 ENSSKTGCVGQRLKE
+259 ENSNKTGCVGQRLKE

-295 SGNNNANSQNF
+295 TGNNNSSSQNF

-323 GGNSKTTIICTI
+323 GGNSKTSIICTI
-335 TDDGEHYNE
+335 TDDAEHYNE

-393 TTQKKLNLSEII
+393 TTQKKLNMSEIL

-420 LTAPQKINLNNSFS
+420 LTAPEKINLNNSFS
-434 MCYTANNKENIN
+434 LCCTAYNKENIN
-446 ILNIN
+446 NMNIN
-451 EMSAYNY
+451 YDISAYKY
-458 SNQNIHLNRTQL
+458 SAQNLHFNRTQL

-475 EKELSFLKRYLLP
+475 EKELTLLKQYLLT

-495 DNFISNNYLE
+495 NNFYNSNNYLD
-505 NNSLRSS
+505 NISLRSS
-512 NICRNLM
+512 NNICRNLM
-519 NNTNYTIN
+519 NNTNYTY
-527 MNNNPN
+527 
-533 FHENKFL
+533 ESKL
-540 YEQKLLQKNNFITFC
+540 YIPERKKITFC
-555 NVENFIL
+555 NVENFAL
-562 NEKKSDNSEANNRMK
+562 NEKKSDSKDANTNNKLK

-589 LNLLKSN
+589 LNLIRN
-596 NNKKLKINQESQN
+596 NSMENSHINN
-609 ISGIELDESL
+609 PGIELDES
-619 SLEEN
+619 SFEEN
-624 NENNDSSNKNL
+624 DKNYNIKKNNNINT
-635 DKKQDYFLNKGR
+635 KQDYFFNKGR
-647 KVLLK
+647 KVLLS
-652 KYSKIHFIKKLSNQI
+652 KYSKIDFIKSLSSKI
-667 KNLSKNST
+667 KNLSENVPKKEKDDT
-675 KNEKEDTQILIQ
+675 KILIQ

-702 IGDKKMKQEREN
+702 IGDKNKSEKDKI
-714 NNFLKKKTN
+714 NFLKRKTS

>member
-1 MENIKVY
+1 
-8 IRVKPSNSKSPKLF
+8 
-22 NVMKGEDNIST
+22 
-33 LLNNKTGENFS
+33 
-44 FGKKISIINL
+44 
-54 LIYFL
+54 
-59 TFIIL
+59 
-64 DQVIEASSTNKLIFE
+64 
-79 ELFKPNIYHVLNGI
+79 
-93 NMTIFAY
+93 MTIFAY

-112 GEFPNNPGIIPLTL
+112 GEIPNNAGIIPLTL
-126 EEIFDQIKKDKD
+126 EEIFEQIKKDKD

-161 STKINLDLRETVN
+161 SSKINLDLRETAN
-174 KEVIV
+174 REVIV

-185 KISNH
+185 KIKNH
-190 EQALNLLIKGNES
+190 EQALNLLLKGNES

-226 EITKNVKKNIFGEEE
+226 EITKNIKKNNFGEEE
-241 TEKILLKNHINLI
+241 TEKVLLKNHINLI

-259 ENSSKTGCVGQRLKE
+259 ENSNKTGCVGQRLKE

-295 SGNNNANSQNF
+295 NGNNNSNSQNF

-335 TDDGEHYNE
+335 TDDAEHYTE

-370 NYQQMVLENEK
+370 NYQQMILENEK

-393 TTQKKLNLSEII
+393 TTQKKLNMSEII
-405 TKNETNSNIKNRYLN
+405 TKNETNSNIKNRFLN
-420 LTAPQKINLNNSFS
+420 LTAPEKINLNNSFS
-434 MCYTANNKENIN
+434 LCYTAHNKENIN
-446 ILNIN
+446 NMNMNNDI
-451 EMSAYNY
+451 SAYKY
-458 SNQNIHLNRTQL
+458 SESNMHFSRTQL

-475 EKELSFLKRYLLP
+475 EKELTFLKKCLLP
-488 EQNENIN
+488 EQNQSIN
-495 DNFISNNYLE
+495 NNFYIPNNYLD
-505 NNSLRSS
+505 NCSLRSS

-519 NNTNYTIN
+519 NSTNYTYEPKIFV
-527 MNNNPN
+527 P
-533 FHENKFL
+533 EKNK
-540 YEQKLLQKNNFITFC
+540 ITFC
-555 NVENFIL
+555 NVDNFSL
-562 NEKKSDNSEANNRMK
+562 NEEKSDIININANNKLK

-589 LNLLKSN
+589 LNLIRSNSMENANINNQGLDLDESSFEENNQNYLKAKSN
-596 NNKKLKINQESQN
+596 NLNIN
-609 ISGIELDESL
+609 
-619 SLEEN
+619 
-624 NENNDSSNKNL
+624 
-635 DKKQDYFLNKGR
+635 KKQDYFFNKGR
-647 KVLLK
+647 KVLLS
-652 KYSKIHFIKKLSNQI
+652 KYSKIDFIKSLSNKI
-667 KNLSKNST
+667 KNLSENVPKKEKDDT
-675 KNEKEDTQILIQ
+675 KILIQ

-702 IGDKKMKQEREN
+702 IGDKNKSEKDKI
-714 NNFLKKKTN
+714 NFLKRKTN

>member
-1 MENIKVY
+1 MKAFLLVRKYLIIKYKCFFINI
-8 IRVKPSNSKSPKLF
+8 
-22 NVMKGEDNIST
+22 
-33 LLNNKTGENFS
+33 
-44 FGKKISIINL
+44 
-54 LIYFL
+54 
-59 TFIIL
+59 
-64 DQVIEASSTNKLIFE
+64 DQVISTTSTNKEIFE
-79 ELFKPNIYHVLNGI
+79 ELFKPNIHHILNGI

-112 GEFPNNPGIIPLTL
+112 GEIPDNAGIIPLTL
-126 EEIFDQIKKDKD
+126 EELFKQIKNDKD

-161 STKINLDLRETVN
+161 SSKINLDLRETPN
-174 KEVIV
+174 REVIV

-185 KISNH
+185 KIRNH

-217 SHCIFRLNI
+217 SHVIFRLNI
-226 EITKNVKKNIFGEEE
+226 EITKNVKKNNFGEEE
-241 TEKILLKNHINLI
+241 IEKVLLKNHINLI

-259 ENSSKTGCVGQRLKE
+259 ENSNKTGCVGQRLKE

-295 SGNNNANSQNF
+295 TGNNNSSSQNF

-323 GGNSKTTIICTI
+323 GGNSKTSIICTI
-335 TDDGEHYNE
+335 TDDAEHYNE

-393 TTQKKLNLSEII
+393 TTQKKLNMSEIL

-420 LTAPQKINLNNSFS
+420 LTAPEKINLNNSFS
-434 MCYTANNKENIN
+434 LCCTAYNKENVN
-446 ILNIN
+446 NMNIN
-451 EMSAYNY
+451 CDISAYKY
-458 SNQNIHLNRTQL
+458 SAQNLHFNRTQL

-475 EKELSFLKRYLLP
+475 EKELTLLKQYLLT

-495 DNFISNNYLE
+495 NNFYNSNNYLD
-505 NNSLRSS
+505 NISLRSS
-512 NICRNLM
+512 NNICRNLM
-519 NNTNYTIN
+519 NNTNYTY
-527 MNNNPN
+527 
-533 FHENKFL
+533 ESKL
-540 YEQKLLQKNNFITFC
+540 YIPERKKITFC
-555 NVENFIL
+555 NVENFAL
-562 NEKKSDNSEANNRMK
+562 NEKKSDSKDTNTNNKLK

-589 LNLLKSN
+589 LNLIRN
-596 NNKKLKINQESQN
+596 NSMENSHINN
-609 ISGIELDESL
+609 PGIELDES
-619 SLEEN
+619 SFEEN
-624 NENNDSSNKNL
+624 DKKYNIKKNNNINT
-635 DKKQDYFLNKGR
+635 KQDYFFNKGR
-647 KVLLK
+647 KVLLS
-652 KYSKIHFIKKLSNQI
+652 KYSKIDFIKSLSSKI
-667 KNLSKNST
+667 KNLSENVPKKEKDDT
-675 KNEKEDTQILIQ
+675 KILIQ

-702 IGDKKMKQEREN
+702 IGDKNKSEKDKI
-714 NNFLKKKTN
+714 NFLKRKTS

>member
-1 MENIKVY
+1 
-8 IRVKPSNSKSPKLF
+8 
-22 NVMKGEDNIST
+22 
-33 LLNNKTGENFS
+33 
-44 FGKKISIINL
+44 
-54 LIYFL
+54 
-59 TFIIL
+59 
-64 DQVIEASSTNKLIFE
+64 
-79 ELFKPNIYHVLNGI
+79 
-93 NMTIFAY
+93 MTIFAY

-112 GEFPNNPGIIPLTL
+112 GEIPNNAGIIPLTL
-126 EEIFDQIKKDKD
+126 EEIFEQIKTNKD

-161 STKINLDLRETVN
+161 SSKINLDLRETAN
-174 KEVIV
+174 REVIV

-185 KISNH
+185 KIKNH
-190 EQALNLLIKGNES
+190 EQALNLLLKGNES

-226 EITKNVKKNIFGEEE
+226 EITKNIKKNNFGEEE
-241 TEKILLKNHINLI
+241 TEKVLLKNHINLI

-259 ENSSKTGCVGQRLKE
+259 ENSNKTGCVGQRLKE

-295 SGNNNANSQNF
+295 NGNNNSNSQNF

-335 TDDGEHYNE
+335 TDDAEHYTE

-370 NYQQMVLENEK
+370 NYQQMILENEK

-393 TTQKKLNLSEII
+393 TTQKKLNMSEII
-405 TKNETNSNIKNRYLN
+405 TKNETNSNIKNRVLN
-420 LTAPQKINLNNSFS
+420 LTAPEKINLNNSFS
-434 MCYTANNKENIN
+434 LCYTAYNKENIN
-446 ILNIN
+446 NMNIN
-451 EMSAYNY
+451 NDISVYKY
-458 SNQNIHLNRTQL
+458 SESNMHFSRTQL

-475 EKELSFLKRYLLP
+475 EKELTFLKKCLLP
-488 EQNENIN
+488 EQNQNIN
-495 DNFISNNYLE
+495 NNFYIPNNYLD
-505 NNSLRSS
+505 NCSLRSS

-519 NNTNYTIN
+519 NSTNYTYEPK
-527 MNNNPN
+527 MFVP
-533 FHENKFL
+533 EKNK
-540 YEQKLLQKNNFITFC
+540 ITFC
-555 NVENFIL
+555 NVDNFSL
-562 NEKKSDNSEANNRMK
+562 NEKKSDIINISANNKLK

-589 LNLLKSN
+589 LNLIRSNSMENANINNPGLDLDESSFEENNQNYLKAKSN
-596 NNKKLKINQESQN
+596 NLNIN
-609 ISGIELDESL
+609 
-619 SLEEN
+619 
-624 NENNDSSNKNL
+624 
-635 DKKQDYFLNKGR
+635 KKQDYFFNKGR
-647 KVLLK
+647 KVLLS
-652 KYSKIHFIKKLSNQI
+652 KYSKIDFIKSLSNKI
-667 KNLSKNST
+667 KNLSENVPKKEKDDT
-675 KNEKEDTQILIQ
+675 KILIQ

-702 IGDKKMKQEREN
+702 IGDKNKSEKDKI
-714 NNFLKKKTN
+714 NFLKRKTN

>member
-1 MENIKVY
+1 MKAFLLVRKYLIIKYKCFFINI
-8 IRVKPSNSKSPKLF
+8 
-22 NVMKGEDNIST
+22 
-33 LLNNKTGENFS
+33 
-44 FGKKISIINL
+44 
-54 LIYFL
+54 
-59 TFIIL
+59 
-64 DQVIEASSTNKLIFE
+64 DQVISTTSTNKEIFE
-79 ELFKPNIYHVLNGI
+79 ELFKPNIHHILNGI

-112 GEFPNNPGIIPLTL
+112 GEIPDNAGIIPLTL
-126 EEIFDQIKKDKD
+126 EELFKQIKNDKD

-161 STKINLDLRETVN
+161 SSKINLDLRETPN
-174 KEVIV
+174 REVIV

-185 KISNH
+185 KIRNH

-217 SHCIFRLNI
+217 SHVIFRLNI
-226 EITKNVKKNIFGEEE
+226 EITKNVKKNNFGEEE
-241 TEKILLKNHINLI
+241 IEKVLLKNHINLI

-259 ENSSKTGCVGQRLKE
+259 ENSNKTGCVGQRLKE

-295 SGNNNANSQNF
+295 TGNNNSSSQNF

-323 GGNSKTTIICTI
+323 GGNSKTSIICTI
-335 TDDGEHYNE
+335 TDDAEHYNE

-359 TVVKVNEVKNQ
+359 TVVKVNEIKNQ

-393 TTQKKLNLSEII
+393 TTQKKLNMSEIL

-420 LTAPQKINLNNSFS
+420 LTAPEKINLNNSFS
-434 MCYTANNKENIN
+434 LCCTAYNKENVN
-446 ILNIN
+446 NMNIN
-451 EMSAYNY
+451 YDISAYIY
-458 SNQNIHLNRTQL
+458 SAQNLHFNRTQL

-475 EKELSFLKRYLLP
+475 EKELTLLKQYLLT

-495 DNFISNNYLE
+495 NNFYNSNNYLD
-505 NNSLRSS
+505 NISLRSS
-512 NICRNLM
+512 NNICRNLM
-519 NNTNYTIN
+519 NNTNYTY
-527 MNNNPN
+527 
-533 FHENKFL
+533 ESKL
-540 YEQKLLQKNNFITFC
+540 YIPERKKITFC
-555 NVENFIL
+555 NVENFAL
-562 NEKKSDNSEANNRMK
+562 NEKKSDSKDTNTNNKLK

-589 LNLLKSN
+589 LNLIRN
-596 NNKKLKINQESQN
+596 NSMENSHINN
-609 ISGIELDESL
+609 PGIELDES
-619 SLEEN
+619 SFEEN
-624 NENNDSSNKNL
+624 DKNYNIKKNNNINT
-635 DKKQDYFLNKGR
+635 KQDYFFNKGR
-647 KVLLK
+647 KVLLS
-652 KYSKIHFIKKLSNQI
+652 KYSKIDFIKSLSSKI
-667 KNLSKNST
+667 KNLSENVPKKEKDDT
-675 KNEKEDTQILIQ
+675 KILIQ

-702 IGDKKMKQEREN
+702 IGDKNKSEKDKI
-714 NNFLKKKTN
+714 NFLKRKTS

>member
-1 MENIKVY
+1 VKAFLLVRKYLIIKYKCFFINI
-8 IRVKPSNSKSPKLF
+8 
-22 NVMKGEDNIST
+22 
-33 LLNNKTGENFS
+33 
-44 FGKKISIINL
+44 
-54 LIYFL
+54 
-59 TFIIL
+59 
-64 DQVIEASSTNKLIFE
+64 DQVISTTSTNKEIFE
-79 ELFKPNIYHVLNGI
+79 ELFKPNIHHILNGI

-112 GEFPNNPGIIPLTL
+112 GEIPDNAGIIPLTL
-126 EEIFDQIKKDKD
+126 EELFKQIKNDKD

-161 STKINLDLRETVN
+161 SSKINLDLRETPN
-174 KEVIV
+174 REVIV

-185 KISNH
+185 KIRNH

-217 SHCIFRLNI
+217 SHVIFRLNI
-226 EITKNVKKNIFGEEE
+226 EITKNVKKNNFGEEE
-241 TEKILLKNHINLI
+241 IEKVLLKNHINLI

-259 ENSSKTGCVGQRLKE
+259 ENSNKTGCVGQRLKE

-295 SGNNNANSQNF
+295 TGNNNSSSQNF

-323 GGNSKTTIICTI
+323 GGNSKTSIICTI
-335 TDDGEHYNE
+335 TDDAEHYNE

-393 TTQKKLNLSEII
+393 TTQKKLNMSEIL

-420 LTAPQKINLNNSFS
+420 LTAPEKINLNNSFS
-434 MCYTANNKENIN
+434 LCCTAYNKENVN
-446 ILNIN
+446 NMNIN
-451 EMSAYNY
+451 YDISAYKY
-458 SNQNIHLNRTQL
+458 SAQNLHFNRTQL

-475 EKELSFLKRYLLP
+475 EKELTLLKQYLLT

-495 DNFISNNYLE
+495 NNFYNSNNYLD
-505 NNSLRSS
+505 NISLRSS
-512 NICRNLM
+512 NNICRNLM
-519 NNTNYTIN
+519 NNTNYTY
-527 MNNNPN
+527 
-533 FHENKFL
+533 ESKL
-540 YEQKLLQKNNFITFC
+540 YIPERKKITFC
-555 NVENFIL
+555 NVENFAL
-562 NEKKSDNSEANNRMK
+562 NEKKSDSKDTNTNNKLK

-589 LNLLKSN
+589 LNLIRN
-596 NNKKLKINQESQN
+596 NSMENSHINN
-609 ISGIELDESL
+609 PGIELDES
-619 SLEEN
+619 SFEEN
-624 NENNDSSNKNL
+624 DKNYNIKKNNNINT
-635 DKKQDYFLNKGR
+635 KQDYFFNKGR
-647 KVLLK
+647 KVLLS
-652 KYSKIHFIKKLSNQI
+652 KYSKIDFIKSLSSKI
-667 KNLSKNST
+667 KNLSENVPKKEKDDT
-675 KNEKEDTQILIQ
+675 KILIQ

-702 IGDKKMKQEREN
+702 IGDKNKSEKDKI
-714 NNFLKKKTN
+714 NFLKRKTS